1 VIGLDDFIITNEDAA
16 TDKEC
21 DKLIDWFRK
30 TPQLY
35 TKNTVQTRDGVVEDS
50 EAKVCEQAWM
60 PNGSVIDNEFFE
72 IVKRGLHN
80 YLNAI
85 PVVPLG
91 HEISSASYCVRIYK
105 KGEGFFDTHV
115 DNIGGSNPLSDRLFA
130 HILYL
135 NDVKKGGETE
145 FPNLGVSVP
154 PKKGMSLMFPCN
166 FMYRHRGLI
175 PQSHHKY
182 VATAFITH

>member
-1 VIGLDDFIITNEDAA
+1 MKIVILIPVFNDWQSVYKLLENINSEVSLKNHYGDKVNAQKYRQHGETSYNEL
-16 TDKEC
+16 K
-21 DKLIDWFRK
+21 
-30 TPQLY
+30 
-35 TKNTVQTRDGVVEDS
+35 VEGGEEGENND
-50 EAKVCEQAWM
+50 
-60 PNGSVIDNEFFE
+60 NGHGEIFFE

-135 NDVKKGGETE
+135 HSQLRNMYLLHIYQLLQR
-145 FPNLGVSVP
+145 NLLFSFHYFEN
-154 PKKGMSLMFPCN
+154 L
-166 FMYRHRGLI
+166 LI
-175 PQSHHKY
+175 
-182 VATAFITH
+182 